1 MQELGKFNLK
11 ISDIPN
17 ELETYMSFNMNN
29 KLIFIDS
36 FQFLSSSLDG
46 LVKALSKDDFKY
58 LRQKFDNNVLDQKGF
73 HPYE

>member
-36 FQFLSSSLDG
+36 VQFLSLSLDG
-46 LVKALSKDDFKY
+46 LVKALSKDGFKY

>member
-1 MQELGKFNLK
+1 
-11 ISDIPN
+11 
-17 ELETYMSFNMNN
+17 MNN

-36 FQFLSSSLDG
+36 VQFLSLSLDG
-46 LVKALSKDDFKY
+46 LVKALSKDGFKY

>member
-36 FQFLSSSLDG
+36 FQFLSLSLDG
-46 LVKALSKDDFKY
+46 LVKALSKDGFKY